1 MTEPITTTLN
11 AIRAH
16 SPCEDGWADLLK
28 HLGKTKADD
37 EPLKFSTILE
47 SNGIEDALWCLRA
60 LPEEHHDKIRHLAAD
75 YAERVL
81 YLYEVKCPE
90 DKRPREAIQA
100 ARDFAD
106 GKITIKELAAAR
118 AAAWAAAEDADRA
131 ARAAAMAAAWA
142 AEDADRAAE
151 DAAEAAAWA
160 AEDVAMYAERK
171 IQGELLI
178 KYFG

>member
-1 MTEPITTTLN
+1 MTIITTTLKQ
-11 AIRAH
+11 IRKH

-37 EPLKFSTILE
+37 EPLRFSTILE
-47 SNGIEDALWCLRA
+47 SNGIDDALWSLRA
-60 LPEEHHDKIRHLAAD
+60 LSQKHHGKIRHLAAD

-81 YLYEVKCPE
+81 YLFEKEYPE

-100 ARDFAD
+100 ARDHAEE
-106 GKITIKELAAAR
+106 KATAAGATGDT
-118 AAAWAAAEDADRA
+118 AWDERA
-131 ARAAAMAAAWA
+131 ARAATAAWDAVRA
-142 AEDADRAAE
+142 ARAAE
-151 DAAEAAAWA
+151 K
-160 AEDVAMYAERK
+160 K